1 MRPEGELHLQL
12 EYKPFEDDDYDS
24 GYREA
29 DAYATLA
36 EDQSITDVKSAAGA
50 SPMCF
55 TTSSHLLAPQQDFT
69 RNCEYVDF
77 DSGSP
82 TQGMP
87 HRITHK
93 PSLLKVSI

>member
-50 SPMCF
+50 SPISF
-55 TTSSHLLAPQQDFT
+55 TTSSRLGAAA
-69 RNCEYVDF
+69 
-77 DSGSP
+77 
-82 TQGMP
+82 
-87 HRITHK
+87 RIRK
-93 PSLLKVSI
+93 RLKVF